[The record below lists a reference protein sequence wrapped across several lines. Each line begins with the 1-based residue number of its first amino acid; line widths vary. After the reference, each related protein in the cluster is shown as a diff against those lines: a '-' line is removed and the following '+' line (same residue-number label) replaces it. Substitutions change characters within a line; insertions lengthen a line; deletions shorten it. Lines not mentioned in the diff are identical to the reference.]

1 MLEKDD
7 EPDGPSTDKDDGRI
21 AVGEDLE
28 AVLAE
33 RRLSYWTSMSDVIIR
48 RSIGFTLG
56 EEFGDLDGDE
66 LTDLGVDG
74 CEADDAGVSEGSGLS
89 SFDRFERMNLLKDSI
104 LELIFR
110 NDDQITVRLASSISM
125 H

>member
-28 AVLAE
+28 AVLVE
-33 RRLSYWTSMSDVIIR
+33 GGFSHWTSMSDVIIR

-56 EEFGDLDGDE
+56 EELGDLDGDE
-66 LTDLGVDG
+66 LADLGG
-74 CEADDAGVSEGSGLS
+74 EG
-89 SFDRFERMNLLKDSI
+89 
-104 LELIFR
+104 
-110 NDDQITVRLASSISM
+110 
-125 H
+125 